1 MNRMCLLLLGLV
13 FMLSGCVAR
22 TYNLTQDRVDQHMTE
37 GNRGYIMG
45 SHPGTEKP
53 KKTERTMRV
62 FEFEL
67 GKSYKIEGDKPSAG
81 SVSEPVAIT
90 EYIPAV
96 DDSPDFEAEAMPKST
111 AFQKYTVEKNDTL
124 QKISQKFYG
133 TTKKWTKI
141 YEANKSTLKTPD
153 RVYAG
158 QVLNIPEEGMT
169 TKTQSLIEP
178 LENLK

>member
-22 TYNLTQDRVDQHMTE
+22 TYNLTQDRVDQSMSE

-53 KKTERTMRV
+53 KKTERTTRV

-67 GKSYKIEGDKPSAG
+67 GKSYKIEEDKPSVE
-81 SVSEPVAIT
+81 SVPEPVAVT
-90 EYIPAV
+90 ENIPAV
-96 DDSPDFEAEAMPKST
+96 DDAQDFEAETLPKSAAT
-111 AFQKYTVEKNDTL
+111 QKYTVEKNDTL

-158 QVLNIPEEGMT
+158 QVLNIPEEET
-169 TKTQSLIEP
+169 TTEVQSLIEP
-178 LENLK
+178 PENLK